1 MTTKDY
7 YSILQV
13 KPSASEE
20 EIRSAYKRLALEY
33 HPDLSK
39 HPGAEELMK
48 LFNEAY
54 NVLRDPQKRAQYD
67 HERYIEQHAPGASE
81 TPAGPPAAPAAP
93 RPPVPTQ
100 PVKEKPEPAI
110 DLAEEKKQMQNEVLS
125 RMFILLVI
133 LLVTFVLFVVS
144 LFIEGFSPLILLP
157 LVVLSL
163 VLITSIVLRVQRF
176 SRLNR
181 RN

>member
-13 KPSASEE
+13 RPNASEE

-67 HERYIEQHAPGASE
+67 QERLIEQHAPIAAE
-81 TPAGPPAAPAAP
+81 APAAQ
-93 RPPVPTQ
+93 PPVPTQ
-100 PVKEKPEPAI
+100 PVKGPPEPAI
-110 DLAEEKKQMQNEVLS
+110 DLAEEKKQMQNDVLS

-133 LLVTFVLFVVS
+133 LLVTFVLFLVS
-144 LFIEGFSPLILLP
+144 LFVEGFSPLILLP
-157 LVVLSL
+157 LVVFSL
-163 VLITSIVLRVQRF
+163 VLIASIVLRVQRF

-181 RN
+181 RD